1 MCFHSALASINS
13 WGGGFASQSSNTLDI
28 SGRTAIS
35 PTLPRAQVVPS
46 RFWWSKLAATPLDF
60 ESIEQA
66 LGCARIWVPAIAVSQ
81 QTLPH
86 VHESTTASRDAWPG
100 RTLLL
105 SAIRCK
111 YGIYKYFLKSW
122 HSSIISA
129 MKQLKR
135 PGTFHTPCAWT
146 CRVNIRIDIN
156 LYIYICFSSF
166 FLNMSPLIIKEISLI
181 HHTSCPNTY
190 SC

>member
-46 RFWWSKLAATPLDF
+46 RFWRSKLAAAPLDF

-66 LGCARIWVPAIAVSQ
+66 LGCAKIWVPAIAVSQ

-100 RTLLL
+100 RTLVL
-105 SAIRCK
+105 SAIW
-111 YGIYKYFLKSW
+111 YKYFLRSC
-122 HSSIISA
+122 HSSIIYKCCESFEA
-129 MKQLKR
+129 TGHFPHSLCLDLQSKY
-135 PGTFHTPCAWT
+135 
-146 CRVNIRIDIN
+146 IDRYEFFYMFLVLLSQHVSTNYQRN
-156 LYIYICFSSF
+156 LVD
-166 FLNMSPLIIKEISLI
+166 
-181 HHTSCPNTY
+181 TSCPNTY